1 MCSRSLD
8 SILKPYET
16 CLSEEG
22 LRRGKVEGDTGK
34 KKKKRKKKRKKK
46 VEKEKTVVWVYYM
59 REEYKFNKRN
69 RNNKDLKK

>member
-34 KKKKRKKKRKKK
+34 KKKKKKEEKKK
-46 VEKEKTVVWVYYM
+46 EKS
-59 REEYKFNKRN
+59 RERENCGLGVLHER
-69 RNNKDLKK
+69 RIQV